1 MTISSA
7 DIPAAPPSRS
17 ARRWQASSGQ
27 HLITLLVGFWL
38 MTGLFVDGWAHTH
51 LGEALETF
59 FTPWHAVF
67 YSGFLATA
75 LWIFRLGQ
83 LGRRQGYRHLAA
95 FPDGYEL
102 GAVGVVV
109 FALGGLGDLTWH
121 TVFGIEVGIDAL
133 LSPTHLLLFLGAEL
147 LVLSPLVACW
157 RAPTSR
163 RSPPGLVWPAVL
175 SMTASL
181 SFASFMHLY
190 AWALVNLPNAASFDG
205 ARSLLTSMLLTALM
219 LTAPVLLLLRRWHL
233 PFGAV
238 GLIYLINTLLMRAMT
253 TGLSDGSVLLLA
265 LLAGLAADLLIV
277 WWRPSPGRPLA
288 YRAFAAALPLLL
300 WVPFFAG
307 AQRLDTF
314 GTSLE
319 LWTGACVMAALGGLA
334 LSALIV
340 PPALPAEAREPLTGE
355 PRSEASRQGGAD

>member
-1 MTISSA
+1 MTTQ
-7 DIPAAPPSRS
+7 PAATPASPRLLP
-17 ARRWQASSGQ
+17 RLRWQATARH
-27 HLITLLVGFWL
+27 HLLTLFFGFWL
-38 MTGLFVDGWAHTH
+38 MTGLFLDGWAHTH
-51 LGEALETF
+51 LGDTLETF

-75 LWIFRLGQ
+75 LWVFS
-83 LGRRQGYRHLAA
+83 LGRQGHLQGRRGLSA

-102 GAVGVVV
+102 GAIGVGV

-121 TVFGIEVGIDAL
+121 TLFGIEVGIDAL

-163 RSPPGLVWPAVL
+163 RAAPGLVWSAAL
-175 SMTASL
+175 SMTAAL

-190 AWALVNLPNAASFDG
+190 AWALVDLPNAASYDG
-205 ARSLLTSMLLTALM
+205 ARSLLTSTLLTALM
-219 LTAPVLLLLRRWHL
+219 LTAPVLLLLRRWQL

-238 GLIYLINTLLMRAMT
+238 GLMYLLNTGLMRAMT
-253 TGLSDGSVLLLA
+253 VGLGTLPLILVLA
-265 LLAGLAADLLIV
+265 LAAGLAADLLIR

-288 YRAFAAALPLLL
+288 YRAFAASLPLLL
-300 WVPFFAG
+300 WGPFFAG
-307 AQRLDTF
+307 AQGMDAF

-340 PPALPAEAREPLTGE
+340 PPALPAEAREAGE
-355 PRSEASRQGGAD
+355 P